1 MPVLPAEMM
10 NAAAQVISD
19 VSGLKA
25 VAGHRKAVRCVQPG
39 QSQLLI
45 NLICQ
50 HTSAKFLHGSCPDIL
65 GRASHTNFS
74 GCNGTQKEML
84 VKGKILLVIRI
95 LLKTLTK
102 PISELPANV
111 PDGLPLLAAGD
122 SGTAAAGFIGKYMGE
137 ALVRSSGEQSRF
149 SQPGMASHTG
159 PGKVQNFKAPGI
171 IHDPL
176 CRPGPQG
183 DLAGAVRIPF
193 AIREE
198 QTGQTV
204 MSA

>member
-1 MPVLPAEMM
+1 MRPARTVPASHKSHLPAHKRQIPAWVLPR
-10 NAAAQVISD
+10 
-19 VSGLKA
+19 
-25 VAGHRKAVRCVQPG
+25 HPRPR
-39 QSQLLI
+39 
-45 NLICQ
+45 
-50 HTSAKFLHGSCPDIL
+50 FLH
-65 GRASHTNFS
+65 NFS